1 LRLPS
6 LKVKAFVGLGQLLL
20 VMGLT
25 VFGAAGTIRWP
36 HAWILLGTF
45 FGSSLA
51 ITLHLMK
58 NDPELLERRVQAG
71 PAAEKRKSQKIVQL
85 MASLAFLATIAVPGL
100 DRRFGWSHEPLWL
113 AGLGEALVAVG
124 FLLVFIVFRTNR
136 FSSAVIEVAAEQK
149 VIDTGPYAWVRHPMY
164 AGALVLL
171 AGIPLSLGSYWGLLS
186 LAPMAAAIVWRLLDE
201 ERFLSKEL
209 PGYEAY
215 RRRTR
220 FRLVPGVW

>member
-1 LRLPS
+1 
-6 LKVKAFVGLGQLLL
+6 
-20 VMGLT
+20 
-25 VFGAAGTIRWP
+25 
-36 HAWILLGTF
+36 
-45 FGSSLA
+45 
-51 ITLHLMK
+51 
-58 NDPELLERRVQAG
+58 
-71 PAAEKRKSQKIVQL
+71 
-85 MASLAFLATIAVPGL
+85 
-100 DRRFGWSHEPLWL
+100 
-113 AGLGEALVAVG
+113 
-124 FLLVFIVFRTNR
+124 
-136 FSSAVIEVAAEQK
+136 
-149 VIDTGPYAWVRHPMY
+149 MY

>member
-1 LRLPS
+1 
-6 LKVKAFVGLGQLLL
+6 
-20 VMGLT
+20 
-25 VFGAAGTIRWP
+25 
-36 HAWILLGTF
+36 
-45 FGSSLA
+45 
-51 ITLHLMK
+51 
-58 NDPELLERRVQAG
+58 
-71 PAAEKRKSQKIVQL
+71 